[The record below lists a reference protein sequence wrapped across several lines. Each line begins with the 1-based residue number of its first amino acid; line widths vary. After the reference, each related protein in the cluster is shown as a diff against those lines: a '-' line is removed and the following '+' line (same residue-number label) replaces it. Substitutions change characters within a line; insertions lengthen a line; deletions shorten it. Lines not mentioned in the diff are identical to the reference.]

1 MSGANGHA
9 NSTSLRE
16 IRHSGLKLRL
26 GKSAKHEHVAIELIK
41 IVIRWDFHRI
51 LVNGMDRRP
60 LVVNVAKWG
69 KTMGKHHF

>member
-26 GKSAKHEHVAIELIK
+26 GKSAKHEHMAIELIK

-51 LVNGMDRRP
+51 LVKMDRRP
-60 LVVNVAKWG
+60 LVVNVAKWW
-69 KTMGKHHF
+69 KTMGKHNF